1 MKDPIRPDSEVW
13 DRFIDLIYPIG
24 ESLDEEQIDKVLER
38 HGINVDA
45 ALVRMN
51 NMVERFEAKRSLAD
65 AGKKRAT
72 LSEKVREIVAP
83 PLENLRSGIKELV
96 NDLSEKKQL
105 AYFHKLEEAASE
117 EDLQSLMDDIRKLD
131 ALDEL
136 GNETEKE

>member
-1 MKDPIRPDSEVW
+1 MKDPTRPDCEVW
-13 DRFIDLIYPIG
+13 DRFIELIYPIN
-24 ESLDEEQIDKVLER
+24 ESFDEEQIDKDLER
-38 HGINVDA
+38 HGINVDS

-51 NMVERFEAKRSLAD
+51 SMVERFQVKKNLAEA
-65 AGKKRAT
+65 GEKRAT
-72 LSEKVREIVAP
+72 LSEKVRDIIAP

-96 NDLSEKKQL
+96 NDLSEQKQL

-136 GNETEKE
+136 GNESEKK